1 MIETVFPAVIEL
13 SKLLLFLSMILVCI
27 RIARGPH
34 AGDRVVALDML
45 CLLGVGVAAMAAITT
60 DSMAFID
67 VVLGIALI
75 GFLATVAFA
84 AFIQRGAAANGDDW
98 NGDD

>member
-1 MIETVFPAVIEL
+1 MDMFYSATISI
-13 SKLLLFLSMILVCI
+13 SKSLLFLSMVLICI
-27 RIARGPH
+27 RIVRGPH

-45 CLLGVGVAAMAAITT
+45 SMLGVGVAALAAIISS
-60 DSMAFID
+60 SMAFID

-84 AFIQRGAAANGDDW
+84 IFIARGSK
-98 NGDD
+98 

>member
-1 MIETVFPAVIEL
+1 MIDVIFSTTVEI
-13 SKLLLFLSMILVCI
+13 SKFLFFCSMILVCI

-34 AGDRVVALDML
+34 AADRVVALDML
-45 CLLGVGVAAMAAITT
+45 CLLGVGIAALAAVAN

-67 VVLGIALI
+67 VALGIALI

-84 AFIQRGAAANGDDW
+84 AFIERGTTAHGGD
-98 NGDD
+98 

>member
-1 MIETVFPAVIEL
+1 MIDTVFSVTIEI
-13 SKLLLFLSMILVCI
+13 SKFLLFLSMVGVGI
-27 RIARGPH
+27 RIIRGPH

-45 CLLGVGVAAMAAITT
+45 CLLGAGIAALAAITT

-84 AFIQRGAAANGDDW
+84 GFIAAGSGRNGDE
-98 NGDD
+98 

>member
-1 MIETVFPAVIEL
+1 MMDMFYSATISI
-13 SKLLLFLSMILVCI
+13 SKSLLFLSMVLICI
-27 RIARGPH
+27 RIVRGPH

-45 CLLGVGVAAMAAITT
+45 SMLGVGVAAFAAIISS
-60 DSMAFID
+60 SMAFID

-84 AFIQRGAAANGDDW
+84 IFIARGSK
-98 NGDD
+98 

>member
-1 MIETVFPAVIEL
+1 MMETVFSMIIEL
-13 SKLLLFLSMILVCI
+13 SKLLLFLSMIMVCM
-27 RIARGPH
+27 RIVRGPH

-45 CLLGVGVAAMAAITT
+45 CLLGVGVAALAAIVN
-60 DSMAFID
+60 DSSAFID

-84 AFIQRGAAANGDDW
+84 VFIERGAVREEDD
-98 NGDD
+98 

>member
-1 MIETVFPAVIEL
+1 MIDIVFSATIEI
-13 SKLLLFLSMILVCI
+13 SKFLLFLSMILVCI
-27 RIARGPH
+27 RIVRGPH

-45 CLLGVGVAAMAAITT
+45 CLLGAGVAALAAITNG
-60 DSMAFID
+60 SMAFID

-84 AFIQRGAAANGDDW
+84 GFIARGATQNGDD
-98 NGDD
+98 

>member
-1 MIETVFPAVIEL
+1 MMNIAFAAIIEI
-13 SKLLLFLSMILVCI
+13 SKLLLFLSMVLVCI
-27 RIARGPH
+27 RIVRGPH

-45 CLLGVGVAAMAAITT
+45 CLLGVGMAALVAIMSG
-60 DSMAFID
+60 SMAFID

-84 AFIQRGAAANGDDW
+84 AFIEHGSAGDGE
-98 NGDD
+98 N

>member
-1 MIETVFPAVIEL
+1 MINTAFPILIEI
-13 SKLLLFLSMILVCI
+13 SKLLLFLAMVLACI
-27 RIARGPH
+27 RIIRGPH

-45 CLLGVGVAAMAAITT
+45 CLIGVGIATLAAISSA
-60 DSMAFID
+60 SMAFID

-84 AFIQRGAAANGDDW
+84 GFIARGISAQHGDD
-98 NGDD
+98 

>member
-1 MIETVFPAVIEL
+1 MIDTVFSATIEI
-13 SKLLLFLSMILVCI
+13 SKFLLFLSMILVCI
-27 RIARGPH
+27 RIVRGPH

-45 CLLGVGVAAMAAITT
+45 CLLGVGVAALAAIASGST
-60 DSMAFID
+60 AFID

-84 AFIQRGAAANGDDW
+84 GFIVRGTAQNGED
-98 NGDD
+98 

>member
-1 MIETVFPAVIEL
+1 MMDMFYSATISI
-13 SKLLLFLSMILVCI
+13 SKSLLFLSMALICI
-27 RIARGPH
+27 RIVRGPH

-45 CLLGVGVAAMAAITT
+45 SMLGVGVAALAAIISS
-60 DSMAFID
+60 SMAFID

-84 AFIQRGAAANGDDW
+84 IFIARGSK
-98 NGDD
+98 

>member
-1 MIETVFPAVIEL
+1 MMDMFYSATISI
-13 SKLLLFLSMILVCI
+13 SKSLLFLSMVLICI
-27 RIARGPH
+27 RIVRGPH

-45 CLLGVGVAAMAAITT
+45 SMLGVGVAALAAIISS
-60 DSMAFID
+60 SMAFID

-84 AFIQRGAAANGDDW
+84 IFIARGSK
-98 NGDD
+98 

>member
-1 MIETVFPAVIEL
+1 MIDTVFPIILEI
-13 SKLLLFLSMILVCI
+13 SKFLLFIAMILVCT
-27 RIARGPH
+27 RIVRGPH

-45 CLLGVGVAAMAAITT
+45 CMLGVSIAALAAIMSG
-60 DSMAFID
+60 SMAFID

-84 AFIQRGAAANGDDW
+84 IFIARGSSQGVEN
-98 NGDD
+98 

>member
-1 MIETVFPAVIEL
+1 
-13 SKLLLFLSMILVCI
+13 
-27 RIARGPH
+27 
-34 AGDRVVALDML
+34 
-45 CLLGVGVAAMAAITT
+45 
-60 DSMAFID
+60 

>member
-1 MIETVFPAVIEL
+1 MIDTVFSGTIEI
-13 SKLLLFLSMILVCI
+13 SKFLLFLSMILVCI
-27 RIARGPH
+27 RIVRGPH

-45 CLLGVGVAAMAAITT
+45 CLLGVGVAALAAIASGST
-60 DSMAFID
+60 AFID

-84 AFIQRGAAANGDDW
+84 GFIVRGTAQNGED
-98 NGDD
+98 

>member
-1 MIETVFPAVIEL
+1 MIDVNTVFSAIVAFSL
-13 SKLLLFLSMILVCI
+13 FLLFLSMILVCV
-27 RIARGPH
+27 RIVQGPH

-45 CLLGVGVAAMAAITT
+45 CLLGVGMAALAAITN
-60 DSMAFID
+60 DSMAFVD

-84 AFIQRGAAANGDDW
+84 VFIQRGTTQSGED
-98 NGDD
+98 

>member
-1 MIETVFPAVIEL
+1 MINTVFSVTIEI
-13 SKLLLFLSMILVCI
+13 SKFLLFLSMVGVGI
-27 RIARGPH
+27 RIIRGPH

-45 CLLGVGVAAMAAITT
+45 CLLGAGIAALAAITT
-60 DSMAFID
+60 NSMAFID

-84 AFIQRGAAANGDDW
+84 GFIAGGSGQHGDE
-98 NGDD
+98 